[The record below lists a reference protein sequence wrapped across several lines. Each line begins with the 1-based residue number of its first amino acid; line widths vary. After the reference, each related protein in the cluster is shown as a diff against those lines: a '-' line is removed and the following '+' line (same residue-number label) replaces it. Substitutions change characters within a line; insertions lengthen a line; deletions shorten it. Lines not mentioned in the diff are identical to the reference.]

1 MSQRI
6 VISGGTGFLGRR
18 LAARFSREGHEVVV
32 LTRSGRLP
40 GDMAELTGVR
50 AVRWDAVSGGEW
62 ERELDGAQAV
72 IHLAGEQAVG
82 VRYTEQVKQRIVDSR
97 VKSGEALVRAIEKAK
112 SRPEVMISSSG
123 VGYYG
128 GRLDAAPLDEG
139 SPAGD
144 DFLASVCVVWEGA
157 VQPVEALGVRLVV
170 ARLGIVLGKGGGALE
185 TMARPFKWF
194 VGGVIGS
201 GKQMFTWIHVDDVVD
216 VIARARTDASLR
228 GPVNVAAPNA
238 VDHTELAHALGRAL
252 HRPAI
257 FPVPGFALRAL
268 FAEGAVPLLTGQNAV
283 PKKLEG
289 AGYRFQYTSIDAAL
303 AEAAS

>member
-18 LAARFSREGHEVVV
+18 LAARFSSEGDEVVV

-40 GDMAELTGVR
+40 GDMAGLTGVR
-50 AVRWDAVSGGEW
+50 AVKWDAVSGGEW
-62 ERELDGAQAV
+62 EREIDGAQAV

-82 VRYTEQVKQRIVDSR
+82 VRYTEEVKRRIVDSR
-97 VKSGEALVRAIEKAK
+97 VKSGEALVRAVEAAK

-128 GRLDAAPLDEG
+128 GRLDAVPLDEG
-139 SPAGD
+139 SPPGD

-170 ARLGIVLGKGGGALE
+170 TRLGIVLGKGGGALE

-216 VIARARTDASLR
+216 VIARARTDTSLR

-257 FPVPGFALRAL
+257 FPVPGVALRAL

>member
-18 LAARFSREGHEVVV
+18 LAQRFSREGQEVVV

-40 GDMAELTGVR
+40 ADLAELPGVR
-50 AVRWDAVSGGEW
+50 AVSWDAVSGGEW
-62 ERELDGAQAV
+62 ERELDGARAV

-82 VRYTEQVKQRIVDSR
+82 VRYTERVKQRILDSR
-97 VKSGEALVRAIEKAK
+97 VKSGEALVRAIEKATA
-112 SRPEVMISSSG
+112 RPEVMISSSG

-139 SPAGD
+139 APAGD
-144 DFLASVCVVWEGA
+144 DFLASVCVAWEGA
-157 VQPVEALGVRLVV
+157 VRPVEALGVRLVV
-170 ARLGIVLGKGGGALE
+170 ARLGIVLGKGGGALA

-216 VIARARTDASLR
+216 VLARALADGSLR

-268 FAEGAVPLLTGQNAV
+268 FAEGAVPLLTGQNAI

>member
-18 LAARFSREGHEVVV
+18 LAARFSSEGHEVVV

-40 GDMAELTGVR
+40 GDMGKLTGVR
-50 AVRWDAVSGGEW
+50 AVKWDAVSGGEW
-62 ERELDGAQAV
+62 EREIDGAQAV

-82 VRYTEQVKQRIVDSR
+82 VRYTEEVKRRIVDSR

-128 GRLDAAPLDEG
+128 GRLDALPLDEG
-139 SPAGD
+139 SPPGD

-170 ARLGIVLGKGGGALE
+170 TRLGIVLGKGGGALE

-252 HRPAI
+252 HRPAV

>member
-6 VISGGTGFLGRR
+6 VISGGTGFLGKR
-18 LAARFSREGHEVVV
+18 LAERFSREGHEVVV
-32 LTRSGRLP
+32 LTRSERLP
-40 GDMAELTGVR
+40 GDLAELAGVR
-50 AVRWDAVSGGEW
+50 AVKWDAVSGGDW
-62 ERELDGAQAV
+62 EREIDGAQAV

-82 VRYTEQVKQRIVDSR
+82 VRYTESVKQRIVDSR
-97 VKSGEALVRAIEKAK
+97 VKSGEALVRAIEKATA
-112 SRPEVMISSSG
+112 RPEVLISSSG

-128 GRLDAAPLDEG
+128 GRLDAVPLDEG
-139 SPAGD
+139 SPAGS
-144 DFLASVCVVWEGA
+144 DFLASVCVAWEGA
-157 VQPVEALGVRLVV
+157 VHPVEALGVRLVV

-201 GKQMFTWIHVDDVVD
+201 GKQMFTWVHADDVVD

>member
-18 LAARFSREGHEVVV
+18 LAQRFSREGQEVVV

-40 GDMAELTGVR
+40 ADLAELPGVR
-50 AVRWDAVSGGEW
+50 AVSWDAVSGGEW
-62 ERELDGAQAV
+62 ERELDGARAV

-82 VRYTEQVKQRIVDSR
+82 VRYTERVKQRILDSR
-97 VKSGEALVRAIEKAK
+97 VKSGEALVRAIEKANV
-112 SRPEVMISSSG
+112 RPEVMISSSG

-139 SPAGD
+139 APAGD
-144 DFLASVCVVWEGA
+144 DFLASVCVAWEGA
-157 VQPVEALGVRLVV
+157 VRPVEELGVRLVV
-170 ARLGIVLGKGGGALE
+170 ARLGIVLGKGGGALA

-216 VIARARTDASLR
+216 VLARALADASLR

-268 FAEGAVPLLTGQNAV
+268 FAEGAVPLLTGQNAI

>member
-1 MSQRI
+1 MSHRI

-18 LAARFSREGHEVVV
+18 LSERFAREGHEVVV

-40 GDMAELTGVR
+40 AGLAEQKGVR
-50 AVRWDAVSGGEW
+50 AATWDAVSGGEW
-62 ERELDGAQAV
+62 ERDVDGAKAV

-82 VRYTEQVKQRIVDSR
+82 VRYTERVKERIVNSR
-97 VKSGEALVRAIEKAK
+97 VQSGEALVRAIERATM
-112 SRPEVMISSSG
+112 RPEVMISASG

-128 GRLDAAPLDEG
+128 GRLDDAPLDEAA
-139 SPAGD
+139 PAGS
-144 DFLASVCVVWEGA
+144 DFLANVCVAWEGA
-157 VQPVEALGVRLVV
+157 VRPVEALGVRLVV

-201 GKQMFTWIHVDDVVD
+201 GKQMFTWVHVDDVVE
-216 VIARARTDASLR
+216 VLARALTDTSLR

-238 VDHTELAHALGRAL
+238 VDHAQLAHALGKAL
-252 HRPAI
+252 HRPSL

-283 PKKLEG
+283 PKKLDD

-303 AEAAS
+303 AEAAG

>member
-18 LAARFSREGHEVVV
+18 LAARFSSEGDEVVV

-201 GKQMFTWIHVDDVVD
+201 GKQMFTWIHVDDVID